1 MRRIKAV
8 FLALA
13 LAVTGCFGT
22 ALANEDIMPLAS
34 PTLHSHL
41 ITLKPWTHKG
51 EIKLGYAIS
60 PVDTADAVGISSV
73 DFYRESGHWAGG
85 ALGTTA
91 NGLVGSGLS
100 HVGDYYFTGTS
111 GERYYAVVTIFATID
126 NVTDSKTFVTDTV
139 TAP

>member
-8 FLALA
+8 ILALA

-22 ALANEDIMPLAS
+22 ALADEGIMPIAS
-34 PTLHSHL
+34 PTISSSL
-41 ITLKPWTHKG
+41 ITLKPWTHTG
-51 EIKLGYAIS
+51 EIKLGYSIS
-60 PVDTADAVGISSV
+60 PVGDADKVGVSSI

-85 ALGTTA
+85 VLGTTD
-91 NGLVGSGLS
+91 NGLVGSGLA

-126 NVTDSKTFVTDTV
+126 DVTDSKTFVTDTV